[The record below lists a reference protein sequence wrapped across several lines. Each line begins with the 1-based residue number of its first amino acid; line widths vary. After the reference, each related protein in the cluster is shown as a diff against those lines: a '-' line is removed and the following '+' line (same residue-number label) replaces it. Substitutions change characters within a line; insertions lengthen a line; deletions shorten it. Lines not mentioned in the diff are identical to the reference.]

1 MDVTVLIALVTIVLT
16 LIYIY
21 FKKKYT
27 FWAKK
32 GVPYI
37 EPQFLYGN
45 GEKIIKGEISY
56 ADQFLDFYKEFK
68 ARGVRHGGVY
78 ILFSP
83 VYIAI
88 DPELVRHFLQ
98 TDFDHFVNRGMYV
111 NEEFDPLSGHLFNL
125 EGAKWKNLRAKL
137 TPTFTSGKMKMMF
150 ETLKKCSVGLEQLL
164 YECSKNEEP
173 LDIREIIARFTT
185 DAIGS
190 CAFGIECNSM
200 KNPDAEFRKYGK
212 KIFEVSNFNK
222 MKQIL
227 ACFIPRP
234 LVKKLGFSFTDK
246 DVETF
251 FITAVRD
258 TIAYR
263 EENNISRNDFLHL
276 LLQLKDDCGA
286 GGNTENSEPHLS
298 LNEIAAQCFV
308 FFIAGFETSSTT
320 TAFALYELSINPSIQ
335 EKLREEILST
345 LKKHDNEVTYES
357 IAEMTYLEKVINEV
371 LRKYPPVPVLNRV
384 SNKSYKVPD
393 STVILNKKTPV
404 QIPVIGLHYDPE
416 YYPNPETFDPERF
429 TEENKAKRP
438 PFTYLPF
445 GDGPRICI
453 GLRFGKLQTKLALI
467 TILRHYN
474 VTLNEKT
481 KTPIQLDKKT
491 FILSVEGGV
500 WLNLLKLS

>member
-1 MDVTVLIALVTIVLT
+1 MGVAVFIALVTIILT
-16 LIYIY
+16 LVYIY
-21 FKKKYT
+21 LKQKYT
-27 FWAKK
+27 YWAKK

-37 EPQFLYGN
+37 KPQFFYGN
-45 GEKIIKGEISY
+45 GDKLLKSEVSY

-68 ARGVRHGGVY
+68 VRGEKHGGVY

-83 VYIAI
+83 VYIPV
-88 DPELVRHFLQ
+88 DPELIRNILQ
-98 TDFDHFVNRGMYV
+98 KDFDHFINRGLYV
-111 NEEFDPLSGHLFNL
+111 NEEYDPLSGHLFNL

-150 ETLKKCSVGLEQLL
+150 ETLKTCSNGLEQLL
-164 YECSKNEEP
+164 CDCSKTVEP

-185 DAIGS
+185 DTIGS

-212 KIFEVSNFNK
+212 KIFEVSNSNK

-227 ACFIPRP
+227 AYFLPTR
-234 LVKKLGFSFTDK
+234 LVKKLGFSFTDI

-251 FITAVRD
+251 FINVVRD

-263 EENNISRNDFLHL
+263 EKNNISRNDFLHL
-276 LLQLKDDCGA
+276 LIQLKNDCGA
-286 GGNTENSEPHLS
+286 SENVEDSKPQLTF
-298 LNEIAAQCFV
+298 NEIAAQCFV
-308 FFIAGFETSSTT
+308 FFAAGFETSSTT
-320 TAFALYELSINPSIQ
+320 TTFALYELSINKEIQ
-335 EKLREEILST
+335 EKLREEVLST
-345 LKKHDNEVTYES
+345 LEKHGNEVTYDS

-371 LRKYPPVPVLNRV
+371 LRKYPPLAVLHRV
-384 SNKSYKVPD
+384 NNDTYKVPGT
-393 STVILNKKTPV
+393 SVVIYKKMSI
-404 QIPVIGLHYDPE
+404 QIPVIGLHYDPD
-416 YYPNPETFDPERF
+416 YYPNPERFDPERF

-481 KTPIQLDKKT
+481 ETPIQLDKKT

-500 WLNLLKLS
+500 WLNLSKL